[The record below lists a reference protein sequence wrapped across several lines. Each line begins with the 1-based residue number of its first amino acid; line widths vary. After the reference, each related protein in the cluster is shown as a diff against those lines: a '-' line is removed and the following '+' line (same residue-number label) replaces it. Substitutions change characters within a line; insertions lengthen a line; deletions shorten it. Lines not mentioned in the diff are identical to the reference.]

1 METIKVMAAA
11 KVNLTLEITSKRS
24 DGYHE
29 IKSIMQSVGL
39 FDTVTLSQ
47 NSSGKITVSCSRP
60 EIPCD
65 DTNIVCKCAKTF
77 FEKIKKSCDGLH
89 IDIQKDIPSQAGLAG
104 GSADGAA
111 VIIGLNE
118 LCGRPFSQSELEEL
132 GGASGAD
139 IPFCIRG
146 GTVLCEGI
154 GTTLTPVKS
163 IPDCWFVLVKPPV
176 GVSTAQAYKAVD
188 SNKYILSDASNKMLA
203 VIDDIT
209 KIGNLLHNDFEKALN
224 IGELLSIKKELCSFE
239 GALGACMS
247 GSGSTVFALF
257 SERDKA
263 AVCAEA
269 FKERFKDVFVVPAV
283 SFGTK
288 PITSAGNTDTDYI
301 IKDTALT
308 AL

>member
-1 METIKVMAAA
+1 MKTIKIMAAA

-39 FDTVTLSQ
+39 FDTVTLSK

-65 DTNIVCKCAKTF
+65 DTNIVCKCTKAF
-77 FEKIKKSCDGLH
+77 FKKLGKNCDGLH
-89 IDIQKDIPSQAGLAG
+89 IDIKKDIPSQAGLAG

-111 VIIGLNE
+111 VLVGLNE
-118 LCGRPFSQSELEEL
+118 LCGRPFSQSQLEAL
-132 GGASGAD
+132 GGESGAD

-163 IPDCWFVLVKPPV
+163 IPECWFVLVKPPV

-188 SNKYILSDASNKMLA
+188 SNEYILSNASNKMLA
-203 VIDDIT
+203 VINDIT
-209 KIGNLLHNDFEKALN
+209 KIGNLLHNDFENALN
-224 IGELLSIKKELCSFE
+224 IKELLSIKKELLSYE

-257 SERDKA
+257 SEHDKA
-263 AVCAEA
+263 AACAEA
-269 FKERFKDVFVVPAV
+269 FKDRLKDVFAVPAIG
-283 SFGTK
+283 FGTK
-288 PITSAGNTDTDYI
+288 
-301 IKDTALT
+301 KL
-308 AL
+308 